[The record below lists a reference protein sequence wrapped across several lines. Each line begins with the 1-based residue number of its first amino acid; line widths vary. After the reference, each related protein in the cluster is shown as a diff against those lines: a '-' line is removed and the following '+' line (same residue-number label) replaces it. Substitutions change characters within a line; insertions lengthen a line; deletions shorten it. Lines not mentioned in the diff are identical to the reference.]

1 MDNNNY
7 GHYDDQHREFV
18 ITNPATPFPW
28 INYLGNEDF
37 FSLISNTAGGY
48 SFYKDAKF
56 RRITRYR
63 YNGVPM
69 DNGGR
74 YFYIKDGDTVWNPGW
89 KPCKT
94 PLDSYECR
102 HGMGYTRITG
112 SKDGVEAS
120 VLCFVP
126 LKTWAEVQR
135 VTLRN
140 TSSATKHLKL
150 FSFTEWCLWNAATDM
165 ENFQRNWSTGE
176 VEIDGSVIYHKT
188 EYKERRNHYAY
199 YAVANATVDGYDT
212 DREAF
217 IGLYNGFDSPQC
229 VMAGRPANSLAH
241 GWSPIASHYI
251 EVELKPGESRDYI
264 FVLGYVENTQDE
276 KFCEADIARKRRGE
290 LISSQDSDVTLVNK
304 TKAMDTIRRFATV
317 EAVETAF
324 QELHTLWDGLLGKY
338 VVESGDERLDR
349 MVNIWNQYQC
359 MVTFNFSRSASF
371 FESGVGRGMGFRD
384 SNQDL
389 VGFVHQIPE
398 RARQRIIDIASTQFP
413 DGGCYHQYQPLTK
426 RGNNDIGG
434 GFNDD
439 PMWLI
444 FGTVAYVKETGDFSI
459 LDELV
464 PWDNKVGTE
473 VSLFEH
479 LRVSFNHVVDNLGPH
494 ALPLIG
500 RADWNDCLNL
510 NCFSWDPDES
520 FQTTENKT
528 EGSKAESLMI
538 AGLFVFCGRQ
548 YVELCRRIGK
558 DDEAERAL
566 RHVGD
571 MVKAVKMLGWDGE
584 WFLRAYDFYGN
595 KIGSNEN
602 DEGKIFIE
610 SQGFCTMAA
619 IGLEEGLCD
628 KAIDAC
634 RKYLDCDH
642 GMVLNN
648 PAFTSY
654 HVEMGEISS
663 YPAGYKENAGIF
675 CHNNPW
681 VIIGETVAGRGND
694 AWELF
699 RKICPAYL
707 RDQTLHKVE
716 PYVNCQMV
724 AGKDAA
730 RPGEGKNSW
739 LTGTAAWMWYT
750 VSQFLLGIK
759 PTYDGLEIDPCL
771 PTDMKEYRVRRVL
784 RGTVF
789 DIRVRNP
796 RGSQKGV
803 KQITVD
809 GKPVDGTVVPCMG
822 GQHTVEVEMA

>member
-1 MDNNNY
+1 MDNNHY

-18 ITNPATPFPW
+18 ITDPATPFPW

-102 HGMGYTRITG
+102 HGMNYTRITG

-140 TSSATKHLKL
+140 TSSAVKHLKL
-150 FSFTEWCLWNAATDM
+150 FSFVEWCLWNAATDM

-199 YAVANATVDGYDT
+199 YAVTNATIDGYDT

-217 IGLYNGFDSPQC
+217 IGLYNGFDQPQC
-229 VMAGRPANSLAH
+229 VVAGRPSNSVAH

-251 EVELKPGESRDYI
+251 EVHLKPGECRDLI
-264 FVLGYVENTQDE
+264 FLLGYVENAQDE
-276 KFCEADIARKRRGE
+276 KFCTADIARKQRGE
-290 LISSQDSDVTLVNK
+290 LRSSQDSDVTLVNK
-304 TKAMDTIRRFATV
+304 ARAMDTIRRFATV
-317 EAVETAF
+317 EAVDAAF

-338 VVESGDERLDR
+338 VVESGDERLNR

-444 FGTVAYVKETGDFSI
+444 FGTVAYIKETGDFSI

-464 PWDNKVGTE
+464 PWDNQVGTE

-479 LRVSFNHVVDNLGPH
+479 LRVSFNHVVENLGPH

-548 YVELCRRIGK
+548 YVELCQRIGK
-558 DDEAERAL
+558 ADEATRAL
-566 RHVGD
+566 HHVED
-571 MVKAVKMLGWDGE
+571 MVQAVKTHGWDGD
-584 WFLRAYDFYGN
+584 WFLRAYDFYGH
-595 KIGSNEN
+595 KIGSHEN

-634 RKYLDCDH
+634 RQYLDCEH

-707 RDQTLHKVE
+707 RDQALHKVE

-771 PTDMKEYRVRRVL
+771 PADMKEYRVRRVL
-784 RGTVF
+784 RDTVF
-789 DIRVRNP
+789 DIRVHNP
-796 RGSQKGV
+796 HGGQKGV
-803 KQITVD
+803 KTVTVD
-809 GKPVDGTVVPCMG
+809 GNPIDGTVVACTG
-822 GQHTVEVEMA
+822 GHHTIVVEMA